1 MAEKSAS
8 SASEEDIPFS
18 KKAAQDQPAEE
29 EEDDDEEELFAT
41 NTWARYREALGAAIE
56 RGTDI
61 AQTKPKLQY
70 EVKWIGWEE
79 TTWEPQENLDNCPDE
94 LQEYYTAIGGKPEP
108 PSSAKKRPAQDSST
122 PTAKGRAS
130 SGKRAKT
137 EDDLSIIRAA
147 TGENTWKAPQGSWE
161 DHVLAVDSMTR
172 DENGDNIAFLV
183 WNNKHRSRHS
193 TKLLNHKCPQKLLAF
208 YEAHLPDEEEEEAPV
223 KEIASAGTD
232 SQANAPGPA
241 EKNGVAAE
249 NEDDEMEGVKGVA
262 PAA

>member
-1 MAEKSAS
+1 MSLVVRLTGTAEKSAS

-29 EEDDDEEELFAT
+29 EEDDDEEEYAVEKII
-41 NTWARYREALGAAIE
+41 RHKYVGK
-56 RGTDI
+56 
-61 AQTKPKLQY
+61 TKPKLQY

-122 PTAKGRAS
+122 RTAKGRAP